1 MFLQN
6 CSFAET
12 FLVVMKQNSQEGM
25 FMYKREVIL
34 VLRMKEIKE
43 NIKKATDSWNYI
55 LPAIK
60 KGGADSG

>member
-1 MFLQN
+1 
-6 CSFAET
+6 
-12 FLVVMKQNSQEGM
+12 MKQHSQEGM

-43 NIKKATDSWNYI
+43 YIKKATDSWNYI

>member
-1 MFLQN
+1 
-6 CSFAET
+6 
-12 FLVVMKQNSQEGM
+12 
-25 FMYKREVIL
+25 MYKREVIL

-60 KGGADSG
+60 KGGADSDWMDGVTIGNIADSLY

>member
-1 MFLQN
+1 
-6 CSFAET
+6 
-12 FLVVMKQNSQEGM
+12 MKQHSQEGM
-25 FMYKREVIL
+25 FSYKREVIL

-60 KGGADSG
+60 KGGADSVEFLCIWDEDQSVV